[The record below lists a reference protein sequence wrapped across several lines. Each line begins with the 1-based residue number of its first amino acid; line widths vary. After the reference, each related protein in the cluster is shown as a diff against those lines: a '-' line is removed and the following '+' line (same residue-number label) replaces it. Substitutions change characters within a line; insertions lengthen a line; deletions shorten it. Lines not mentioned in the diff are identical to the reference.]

1 MDQQPSANLRIGLNA
16 HLLSLSETYRGA
28 GPSRYI
34 YNLVTTLPHIDKANH
49 YTVFLNEKRVPSTS
63 ASLTMRLTKL
73 PTIHPP
79 VRIFWE
85 QCIQPTAL
93 IREEVDL
100 LHCMAFV
107 SPVLLPRPVV
117 LTIYDLGFL
126 RRPELYRASSHLYLK
141 QFTPISARR
150 AKRIIAISASTKKDI
165 IRFFGVSP
173 SKVDV
178 VHCGVEEMFLP
189 VNNHQRLDDFR
200 TRRGLPEKMILFVG
214 TLEPRKN
221 LERLL
226 QAYARLKKRKNLS
239 HKLVIIGAKG
249 WHYQEIFAAERELG
263 LKGDVIFAGYVPQ
276 GELPLWYNAAEL
288 FVYPSLYEG
297 FGLPPLEAM
306 ACGTPVITSN
316 VSSLPEVVGEAG
328 LTVDPMDS
336 EELAEAMN
344 HVLSDGA
351 LRQSMQERGLAR
363 AGLFSWA
370 KAAQETVEVYRR
382 ALGR

>member
-1 MDQQPSANLRIGLNA
+1 MDYQPSTNLRIGLNA

-28 GPSRYI
+28 GVSRYI
-34 YNLVTTLPHIDKANH
+34 YNLVTTLPHIDQANH

-73 PTIHPP
+73 PTIHPS

-85 QCIQPTAL
+85 QCIQPIAL
-93 IREEVDL
+93 IREKVDL

-107 SPVLLPRPVV
+107 SPLLLLRPVV
-117 LTIYDLGFL
+117 LTIYDLGVL
-126 RRPELYRASSHLYLK
+126 RYPEKHRASSHFYLK
-141 QFTPISARR
+141 QFTPISVRR
-150 AKRIIAISASTKKDI
+150 AKRIIAISASTKEDI
-165 IRFFGVSP
+165 IRSLGVSP

-178 VHCGVEEMFLP
+178 IHCGVEEMFLP
-189 VNNHQRLDDFR
+189 INDHQRLDDFR

-221 LERLL
+221 LENLL
-226 QAYARLKKRKNLS
+226 RAYALLKKRRNLS

-249 WHYQEIFAAERELG
+249 WHYQGIFAAQRELG
-263 LKGDVIFAGYVPQ
+263 LKGDVIFTGYVPQ
-276 GELPLWYNAAEL
+276 GELPLWYNVAEL

-306 ACGTPVITSN
+306 SCGTPVITSN
-316 VSSLPEVVGEAG
+316 TSSLPEVVGEAG
-328 LTVDPMDS
+328 ITVNPMDV
-336 EELAEAMN
+336 EGLAEAMN
-344 HVLSDGA
+344 QVLSDGI
-351 LRQSMQERGLAR
+351 LRQSMREQGLAR
-363 AGLFSWA
+363 AGRFSWA
-370 KAAQETVEVYRR
+370 NAAQKTVEVYQR